1 MAKQHSSGQMLQEA
15 KADANAQGGVYG
27 NALQATAA
35 SFRENTEVIRI
46 LLDIKAN
53 ANFQGGK

>member
-27 NALQATAA
+27 NALQA